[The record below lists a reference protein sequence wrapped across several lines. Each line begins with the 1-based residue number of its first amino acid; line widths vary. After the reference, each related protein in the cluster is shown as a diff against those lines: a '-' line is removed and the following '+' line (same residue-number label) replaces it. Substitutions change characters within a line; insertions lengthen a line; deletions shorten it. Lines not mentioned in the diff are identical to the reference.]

1 MFNEHNKS
9 MAKAEK
15 LEFQTEVSQL
25 LKLMI
30 NSVYSEKEVFVR
42 ELVSNASDACD
53 KLRYLATTKEKLLQS
68 DPDLKIKIEIN
79 KKDNIV
85 TIVDNGIGM
94 NKKDLVNNLGTIA
107 RSGTAQFIK
116 EATETKDL
124 SLIGQF
130 GVGFYSAFMVASDLK
145 VVTRKAGENKLWI
158 WKSDGESNFTIE
170 ETDDLDQLKSNRG
183 TKIFLTITKENKEF
197 LDKIRI
203 EEIIRKY
210 SDHISIPIFVQNY
223 GDKEEE
229 KPEAINSALAL
240 WTRPKN
246 KITKDQYKEFYNHVG
261 QMFDDPWMTSHYKA
275 EGQIEYTVLNFI
287 PSTKPFDLYDPA
299 RENRLK
305 LYVKKVFI
313 TDNCPELI
321 PPYLRFLRGVID
333 SEDLPLNI
341 SREMLQNNP
350 VVKKI
355 RNALVKRTI
364 NDLKKKLVADRASF
378 EQFWSNFGPV
388 IKEGIYE
395 DFEKKDNLL
404 EIALFKNSNSTK
416 LITLDEYIETMDKKQ
431 KDIYFITGDSY
442 DNIINNP
449 RLEGYKSRGI
459 NVLILDD
466 PVDSFW
472 TSSTPSFKEKNI
484 KSITKGIDDLDNIG
498 KKKKDEKEKKEDKSI
513 EPLIV
518 LLKEKLKDKV
528 KDVRTSSR
536 LTESPVCLV
545 ADESSMDPQLE
556 KILQQHNQLQQG
568 ISLKILELNPDHKLI
583 KKLAKMSKDKSLIGD
598 IENIA
603 ILLYEQSMI
612 LDGEKP
618 SDPVNFSKKLI
629 DTISASIN

>member
-1 MFNEHNKS
+1 
-9 MAKAEK
+9 MAKSEK

-68 DPDLKIKIEIN
+68 DPDLKIQIEID
-79 KKDNIV
+79 KKENLI
-85 TIVDNGIGM
+85 TITDNGIGM
-94 NKKDLVNNLGTIA
+94 NRDDLVNNLGTIA

-116 EATETKDL
+116 EASETKDL

-130 GVGFYSAFMVASDLK
+130 GVGFYSAFMVASDLT
-145 VVTRKAGENKLWI
+145 VITRKAGEKKLWI
-158 WKSDGESNFTIE
+158 WKSDGESNFTIDE
-170 ETDDLDQLKSNRG
+170 SDDLEQLNSNRG
-183 TKIFLTITKENKEF
+183 TKIILSITKEGKEY
-197 LDKIRI
+197 LEKIRI

-210 SDHISIPIFVQNY
+210 SDHISIPIFVRDIK
-223 GDKEEE
+223 DKEDE

-246 KITKDQYKEFYNHVG
+246 KITKEQYKEFYNHVG
-261 QMFDDPWMTSHYKA
+261 QMFDDPWLTSHYKA

-355 RNALVKRTI
+355 RNALVRRTI
-364 NDLKKKLVADRASF
+364 GDLKKKLTNDRASY
-378 EQFWSNFGPV
+378 EEFWSNFGPV

-395 DFEKKDNLL
+395 DTEKKDTLL

-416 LITLDEYIETMDKKQ
+416 LITLDEYIDSMSKKQ

-442 DNIINNP
+442 ANVINNP
-449 RLEGYKSRGI
+449 SLEGYKSRGI

-466 PVDSFW
+466 AVDSFW
-472 TSSTPSFKEKNI
+472 TSSTPNFKEKNI
-484 KSITKGIDDLDNIG
+484 KSVSKGVDDLESIS
-498 KKKKDEKEKKEDKSI
+498 KKKTDDKDKKEDKSL
-513 EPLIV
+513 EPLII
-518 LLKEKLKDKV
+518 LLKDKLKEKV

-545 ADESSMDPQLE
+545 VDESAMDPQLE

-568 ISLKILELNPDHKLI
+568 AALKILEINPDHKLI
-583 KKLAKMSKDKSLIGD
+583 KKLAKMSKDKASVGD
-598 IENIA
+598 IENIG

-629 DTISASIN
+629 DTISASIS

>member
-1 MFNEHNKS
+1 
-9 MAKAEK
+9 MAKSEK

-68 DPDLKIKIEIN
+68 DPDLKIQIEID
-79 KKDNIV
+79 KKENLI
-85 TIVDNGIGM
+85 TITDNGIGM
-94 NKKDLVNNLGTIA
+94 NRDDLVNNLGTIA

-130 GVGFYSAFMVASDLK
+130 GVGFYSAFMVASDLT
-145 VVTRKAGENKLWI
+145 VITRKAGEKKLWI
-158 WKSDGESNFTIE
+158 WKSDGESNFTIDE
-170 ETDDLDQLKSNRG
+170 SDDLEQLNSNRG
-183 TKIFLTITKENKEF
+183 TKIILSITKEGKEY
-197 LDKIRI
+197 LEKIRI

-210 SDHISIPIFVQNY
+210 SDHISIPIFVRDIK
-223 GDKEEE
+223 DKEDE

-246 KITKDQYKEFYNHVG
+246 KITKEQYKEFYNHVG
-261 QMFDDPWMTSHYKA
+261 QMFDDPWLTSHYKA

-355 RNALVKRTI
+355 RNALVRRTI
-364 NDLKKKLVADRASF
+364 GDLKKKLTNDRTSY
-378 EQFWSNFGPV
+378 EEFWSNFGPV

-395 DFEKKDNLL
+395 DTEKKDTLL

-416 LITLDEYIETMDKKQ
+416 LITLDEYIDSMSKKQ

-442 DNIINNP
+442 ANVINNP
-449 RLEGYKSRGI
+449 SLEGYKSRGI

-466 PVDSFW
+466 AVDSFW
-472 TSSTPSFKEKNI
+472 TSSTPNFKEKNI
-484 KSITKGIDDLDNIG
+484 KSVSKGVDDLESIS
-498 KKKKDEKEKKEDKSI
+498 KKKTDDKDKKEDKSL
-513 EPLIV
+513 EPLII
-518 LLKEKLKDKV
+518 LLKDKLKDKV

-545 ADESSMDPQLE
+545 VDESAMDPQLE

-568 ISLKILELNPDHKLI
+568 AALKILEINPDHKLI
-583 KKLAKMSKDKSLIGD
+583 KKLAKMSKDKASVGD
-598 IENIA
+598 IENIG

-618 SDPVNFSKKLI
+618 SDPVSFSKKLI
-629 DTISASIN
+629 DTISASIS

>member
-1 MFNEHNKS
+1 
-9 MAKAEK
+9 MAKSEK

-68 DPDLKIKIEIN
+68 DPDLKIQIEID
-79 KKDNIV
+79 KKENLI
-85 TIVDNGIGM
+85 TITDNGIGM
-94 NKKDLVNNLGTIA
+94 NRDDLVNNLGTIA

-130 GVGFYSAFMVASDLK
+130 GVGFYSAFMVASDLT
-145 VVTRKAGENKLWI
+145 VITRKAGEKKLWI
-158 WKSDGESNFTIE
+158 WKSDGESNFTIDE
-170 ETDDLDQLKSNRG
+170 SDDLEQLNSNRG
-183 TKIFLTITKENKEF
+183 TKIILSITKEGKEY
-197 LDKIRI
+197 LEKIRI

-210 SDHISIPIFVQNY
+210 SDHISIPIFVRDIK
-223 GDKEEE
+223 DKEDE

-246 KITKDQYKEFYNHVG
+246 KITKEQYKEFYNHVG
-261 QMFDDPWMTSHYKA
+261 QMFDDPWLTSHYKA

-355 RNALVKRTI
+355 RNALVRRTI
-364 NDLKKKLVADRASF
+364 GDLKKKLTNDRASY
-378 EQFWSNFGPV
+378 EEFWSNFGPV

-395 DFEKKDNLL
+395 DTEKKDTLL

-416 LITLDEYIETMDKKQ
+416 LITLDEYIDSMSKKQ

-442 DNIINNP
+442 ANVINNP
-449 RLEGYKSRGI
+449 SLEGYKSRGI

-466 PVDSFW
+466 AVDSFW
-472 TSSTPSFKEKNI
+472 TSSTPNFKEKNI
-484 KSITKGIDDLDNIG
+484 KSVSKGVDDLESIS
-498 KKKKDEKEKKEDKSI
+498 KKKTDDKDKKEDKSL
-513 EPLIV
+513 EPLII
-518 LLKEKLKDKV
+518 LLKDKLKEKV

-545 ADESSMDPQLE
+545 VDESAMDPQLE

-568 ISLKILELNPDHKLI
+568 AALKILEINPDHKLI
-583 KKLAKMSKDKSLIGD
+583 KKLAKMSKDKASVGD
-598 IENIA
+598 IENIG

-629 DTISASIN
+629 DTISASIS

>member
-1 MFNEHNKS
+1 
-9 MAKAEK
+9 MAKSEK

-68 DPDLKIKIEIN
+68 DPDLKIQIEID
-79 KKDNIV
+79 KKENLI
-85 TIVDNGIGM
+85 TITDNGIGM
-94 NKKDLVNNLGTIA
+94 NRDDLVNNLGTIA

-130 GVGFYSAFMVASDLK
+130 GVGFYSAFMVASDLT
-145 VVTRKAGENKLWI
+145 VITRKAGEKKLWI
-158 WKSDGESNFTIE
+158 WKSDGESNFTIDE
-170 ETDDLDQLKSNRG
+170 SDDLEQLNSNRG
-183 TKIFLTITKENKEF
+183 TKIILSITKEGKEY
-197 LDKIRI
+197 LEKIRI

-210 SDHISIPIFVQNY
+210 SDHISIPIFVRDIK
-223 GDKEEE
+223 DKEDE

-246 KITKDQYKEFYNHVG
+246 KITKEQYKEFYNHVG
-261 QMFDDPWMTSHYKA
+261 QMFDDPWLTSHYKA

-355 RNALVKRTI
+355 RNALVRRTI
-364 NDLKKKLVADRASF
+364 GDLKKKLTNDRTSY
-378 EQFWSNFGPV
+378 EEFWSNFGPV

-395 DFEKKDNLL
+395 DTEKKDTLL

-416 LITLDEYIETMDKKQ
+416 LITLDEYIDSMSKKQ

-442 DNIINNP
+442 ANVINNP
-449 RLEGYKSRGI
+449 SLEGYKSRGI

-466 PVDSFW
+466 AVDSFW
-472 TSSTPSFKEKNI
+472 TSSTPNFKEKNI
-484 KSITKGIDDLDNIG
+484 KSVSKGVDDLESIS
-498 KKKKDEKEKKEDKSI
+498 KKKTDDKDKKEDKSL
-513 EPLIV
+513 EPLII
-518 LLKEKLKDKV
+518 LLKDKLKEKV

-545 ADESSMDPQLE
+545 VDESAMDPQLE

-568 ISLKILELNPDHKLI
+568 AALKILEINPDHKLI
-583 KKLAKMSKDKSLIGD
+583 KKLAKMSKDKASVGD
-598 IENIA
+598 IENIG

>member
-1 MFNEHNKS
+1 
-9 MAKAEK
+9 MAKSEK

-68 DPDLKIKIEIN
+68 DPDLKIQIEID
-79 KKDNIV
+79 KKENQI
-85 TIVDNGIGM
+85 TITDNGIGM
-94 NKKDLVNNLGTIA
+94 NRDDLVNNLGTIA

-130 GVGFYSAFMVASDLK
+130 GVGFYSAFMVASDLT
-145 VVTRKAGENKLWI
+145 VVTRKAGEKKLWI
-158 WKSDGESNFTIE
+158 WKSDGESNFTIDE
-170 ETDDLDQLKSNRG
+170 SDDLEQLNSNRG
-183 TKIFLTITKENKEF
+183 TKIILSITKEGKEY
-197 LDKIRI
+197 LEKTRI

-210 SDHISIPIFVQNY
+210 SDHISIPIFVRDTK
-223 GDKEEE
+223 DKEEE

-246 KITKDQYKEFYNHVG
+246 KITKEQYKEFYNHVG
-261 QMFDDPWMTSHYKA
+261 QMFDDPWLTSHYKA

-355 RNALVKRTI
+355 RNALVRRTI
-364 NDLKKKLVADRASF
+364 GDLKKKLANDRSSY
-378 EQFWSNFGPV
+378 EEFWSNFGPV

-395 DFEKKDNLL
+395 DTEKKDTLL
-404 EIALFKNSNSTK
+404 EIALFKNSNSSK
-416 LITLDEYIETMDKKQ
+416 LITLDEYIEAMGKKQ
-431 KDIYFITGDSY
+431 NDIYFITGDSY
-442 DNIINNP
+442 NNVINNP
-449 RLEGYKSRGI
+449 SLEGYKSRGI

-466 PVDSFW
+466 AVDSFW
-472 TSSTPSFKEKNI
+472 TSATPNFKEKNI
-484 KSITKGIDDLDNIG
+484 KSVTKGVDDLDSIS
-498 KKKKDEKEKKEDKSI
+498 KKKTDDKDKKEDKSL

-518 LLKEKLKDKV
+518 LLKDKLKEKV

-545 ADESSMDPQLE
+545 VDESAMDPQLE
-556 KILQQHNQLQQG
+556 KILQQHNQLQQAA
-568 ISLKILELNPDHKLI
+568 SLKILEINPDHKLI
-583 KKLAKMSKDKSLIGD
+583 KKLAKMSKDKASVGD
-598 IENIA
+598 IENIG

-629 DTISASIN
+629 DTISASLS

>member
-1 MFNEHNKS
+1 

-79 KKDNIV
+79 KKDNLV

-94 NKKDLVNNLGTIA
+94 NKKDLVSNLGTIA

-170 ETDDLDQLKSNRG
+170 ESDDLDQLSSNRG
-183 TKIFLTITKENKEF
+183 TKIILTITKENKEF

-210 SDHISIPIFVQNY
+210 SDHISIPIFVQNS

-364 NDLKKKLVADRASF
+364 NDLKKKLAADRASF
-378 EQFWSNFGPV
+378 EQFWVNFGPV

-449 RLEGYKSRGI
+449 SLEGYKSRGI

-484 KSITKGIDDLDNIG
+484 KSITKGIDDLDNLG

-583 KKLAKMSKDKSLIGD
+583 KKLAKMSKDKSSIGD

>member
-1 MFNEHNKS
+1 
-9 MAKAEK
+9 MAKSEK

-68 DPDLKIKIEIN
+68 DPDLKIQIEID
-79 KKDNIV
+79 KKENQI
-85 TIVDNGIGM
+85 TITDNGIGM
-94 NKKDLVNNLGTIA
+94 NRDDLVNNLGTIA

-130 GVGFYSAFMVASDLK
+130 GVGFYSAFMVASDLT
-145 VVTRKAGENKLWI
+145 VITRKAGEKKLWI
-158 WKSDGESNFTIE
+158 WKSDGESNFTIDE
-170 ETDDLDQLKSNRG
+170 SDDLEQLNSNRG
-183 TKIFLTITKENKEF
+183 TKIILSITKEGKEY
-197 LDKIRI
+197 LEKIRI

-210 SDHISIPIFVQNY
+210 SDHISIPIFVRDIK
-223 GDKEEE
+223 DKEDE

-246 KITKDQYKEFYNHVG
+246 KITKEQYKEFYNHVG
-261 QMFDDPWMTSHYKA
+261 QMFDDPWLTSHYKA

-355 RNALVKRTI
+355 RNALVRRTI
-364 NDLKKKLVADRASF
+364 GDLKKKLTNDRTSY
-378 EQFWSNFGPV
+378 EEFWSNFGPV

-395 DFEKKDNLL
+395 DTEKKDTLL

-416 LITLDEYIETMDKKQ
+416 LITLDEYIDSMSKKQ

-442 DNIINNP
+442 TNVINNP
-449 RLEGYKSRGI
+449 SLEGYKSRGI

-466 PVDSFW
+466 AVDSFW
-472 TSSTPSFKEKNI
+472 TSSTPNFKEKNI
-484 KSITKGIDDLDNIG
+484 KSVSKGVDDLESIS
-498 KKKKDEKEKKEDKSI
+498 KKKTDDKDKKEDKSL
-513 EPLIV
+513 EPLII
-518 LLKEKLKDKV
+518 LLKDKLKEKV

-545 ADESSMDPQLE
+545 VDESAMDPQLE

-568 ISLKILELNPDHKLI
+568 AALKILEINPDHKLI
-583 KKLAKMSKDKSLIGD
+583 KKLAKMSKDKASVGD
-598 IENIA
+598 IENIG

>member
-1 MFNEHNKS
+1 
-9 MAKAEK
+9 MAKSEK

-68 DPDLKIKIEIN
+68 DPDLKIQIEID
-79 KKDNIV
+79 KKENQI
-85 TIVDNGIGM
+85 TISDNGIGM
-94 NKKDLVNNLGTIA
+94 NRDDLVNNLGTIA

-130 GVGFYSAFMVASDLK
+130 GVGFYSAFMVASDLT
-145 VVTRKAGENKLWI
+145 VVTRKAGEKKLWI
-158 WKSDGESNFTIE
+158 WKSDGESNFTIDE
-170 ETDDLDQLKSNRG
+170 SDDLEQLNSNRG
-183 TKIFLTITKENKEF
+183 TKIILSITKEGKEY
-197 LDKIRI
+197 LEKTRI

-210 SDHISIPIFVQNY
+210 SDHISIPIFVKDIK
-223 GDKEEE
+223 DKEDE

-246 KITKDQYKEFYNHVG
+246 KITKEQYKEFYNHVG
-261 QMFDDPWMTSHYKA
+261 QMFDDPWLTSHYKA

-355 RNALVKRTI
+355 RNALVRRTI
-364 NDLKKKLVADRASF
+364 GDLKKKLANDRSSY
-378 EQFWSNFGPV
+378 EEFWSNFGPV

-395 DFEKKDNLL
+395 DTEKKDTLL
-404 EIALFKNSNSTK
+404 EIALFKNSNSSK
-416 LITLDEYIETMDKKQ
+416 LITLDEYIEAMGKKQ
-431 KDIYFITGDSY
+431 NDIYFITGDSY
-442 DNIINNP
+442 NNVINNP
-449 RLEGYKSRGI
+449 SLEGYKSRGI

-466 PVDSFW
+466 AVDSFW
-472 TSSTPSFKEKNI
+472 TSATPNFKEKNI
-484 KSITKGIDDLDNIG
+484 KSITKGVDDLDSIS
-498 KKKKDEKEKKEDKSI
+498 KKKTDDKDKKEDKSL

-518 LLKEKLKDKV
+518 LLKDKLKEKV

-545 ADESSMDPQLE
+545 VDESAMDPQLE
-556 KILQQHNQLQQG
+556 KILQQHNQLQQAA
-568 ISLKILELNPDHKLI
+568 SLKILEINPDHKLI
-583 KKLAKMSKDKSLIGD
+583 KKLAKMSKDKASVGD
-598 IENIA
+598 IENIG

-629 DTISASIN
+629 DTISASLS

>member
-1 MFNEHNKS
+1 
-9 MAKAEK
+9 MAKSEK

-68 DPDLKIKIEIN
+68 DPDLKIQIEID
-79 KKDNIV
+79 KKESLI
-85 TIVDNGIGM
+85 TITDNGIGM
-94 NKKDLVNNLGTIA
+94 DRDDLVNNLGTIA

-145 VVTRKAGENKLWI
+145 VITRKAGDKKIWI

-170 ETDDLDQLKSNRG
+170 ESDDLELLNSNRG
-183 TKIFLTITKENKEF
+183 TKVILSITKEGKEY
-197 LDKIRI
+197 LEKIRI

-210 SDHISIPIFVQNY
+210 SDHISIPIFVRDIK
-223 GDKEEE
+223 DKVDE

-246 KITKDQYKEFYNHVG
+246 KITKEQYKEFYNHVG
-261 QMFDDPWMTSHYKA
+261 QMYDDPWLTSHYKA

-355 RNALVKRTI
+355 RNALVRRTI
-364 NDLKKKLVADRASF
+364 GDLKKKLANDRSAY
-378 EQFWSNFGPV
+378 EEFWSNFGPV

-395 DFEKKDNLL
+395 DAEKKDTLL

-416 LITLDEYIETMDKKQ
+416 LITLDEYIETMGKKQ
-431 KDIYFITGDSY
+431 KDIYFITGDKY
-442 DNIINNP
+442 ENVINNP
-449 RLEGYKSRGI
+449 SLEGYKSRGV

-466 PVDSFW
+466 AVDSFW
-472 TSSTPSFKEKNI
+472 TSSTPNYKEKNI
-484 KSITKGIDDLDNIG
+484 KSVTKGVDDLDSIS
-498 KKKKDEKEKKEDKSI
+498 KKKTDNKDKKEDKSL
-513 EPLIV
+513 EPLII
-518 LLKEKLKDKV
+518 LLKDKLKDKV

-545 ADESSMDPQLE
+545 VDESAMDPQLE

-568 ISLKILELNPDHKLI
+568 ASLKILEINPDHKLI
-583 KKLAKMSKDKSLIGD
+583 KKLAKMSKDKASIGD
-598 IENIA
+598 IENIG

-618 SDPVNFSKKLI
+618 SDPVSFSKKLI
-629 DTISASIN
+629 DTISASIS

>member
-1 MFNEHNKS
+1 
-9 MAKAEK
+9 MAKSEK

-68 DPDLKIKIEIN
+68 DPDLKIQIEID
-79 KKDNIV
+79 KKENQI
-85 TIVDNGIGM
+85 TITDNGIGM
-94 NKKDLVNNLGTIA
+94 NRDDLVNNLGTIA

-130 GVGFYSAFMVASDLK
+130 GVGFYSAFMVASDLT
-145 VVTRKAGENKLWI
+145 VITRKAGEKKLWI
-158 WKSDGESNFTIE
+158 WKSDGESNFTIDE
-170 ETDDLDQLKSNRG
+170 SDDLEQLNSNRG
-183 TKIFLTITKENKEF
+183 TKIILSITKEGKEY
-197 LDKIRI
+197 LEKTRI

-210 SDHISIPIFVQNY
+210 SDHISIPIFVRDTK
-223 GDKEEE
+223 DKEDE

-246 KITKDQYKEFYNHVG
+246 KITKEQYKEFYNHVG
-261 QMFDDPWMTSHYKA
+261 QMFDDPWLTSHYKA

-355 RNALVKRTI
+355 RNALVRRTI
-364 NDLKKKLVADRASF
+364 GDLKKKLTNDRSSY
-378 EQFWSNFGPV
+378 EEFWSNFGPV

-395 DFEKKDNLL
+395 DTEKKDTLL
-404 EIALFKNSNSTK
+404 EIALFKNSNSSK
-416 LITLDEYIETMDKKQ
+416 LITLDEYIEAMGKKQ
-431 KDIYFITGDSY
+431 NDIYFITGDSY
-442 DNIINNP
+442 NNVINNP
-449 RLEGYKSRGI
+449 SLEGYKSRGI

-466 PVDSFW
+466 AVDSFW
-472 TSSTPSFKEKNI
+472 TSATPNFKEKNI
-484 KSITKGIDDLDNIG
+484 KSITKGVDDLDSIS
-498 KKKKDEKEKKEDKSI
+498 KKKTDDKDKKEDKSL
-513 EPLIV
+513 EPLII
-518 LLKEKLKDKV
+518 LLKDKLKEKV

-545 ADESSMDPQLE
+545 VDESAMDPQLE
-556 KILQQHNQLQQG
+556 KILQQHNQLQQAA
-568 ISLKILELNPDHKLI
+568 SLKILEINPDHKLI
-583 KKLAKMSKDKSLIGD
+583 KKLAKMSKDKASVGD
-598 IENIA
+598 IENIG

-629 DTISASIN
+629 DTISASLS

>member
-1 MFNEHNKS
+1 
-9 MAKAEK
+9 MAKSEK

-68 DPDLKIKIEIN
+68 DPDLKIQIEID
-79 KKDNIV
+79 KKENLI
-85 TIVDNGIGM
+85 TITDNGIGM
-94 NKKDLVNNLGTIA
+94 NRDDLVNNLGTIA

-130 GVGFYSAFMVASDLK
+130 GVGFYSAFMVASDLT
-145 VVTRKAGENKLWI
+145 VITRKAGEKKLWI
-158 WKSDGESNFTIE
+158 WKSDGESNFTIDE
-170 ETDDLDQLKSNRG
+170 SDDLEQLNSNRG
-183 TKIFLTITKENKEF
+183 TKIILSITKEGKEY
-197 LDKIRI
+197 LEKIRI

-210 SDHISIPIFVQNY
+210 SDHISIPIFVRDIK
-223 GDKEEE
+223 DKEDE

-246 KITKDQYKEFYNHVG
+246 KITKEQYKEFYNHVG
-261 QMFDDPWMTSHYKA
+261 QMFDDPWLTSHYKA

-355 RNALVKRTI
+355 RNALVRRTI
-364 NDLKKKLVADRASF
+364 GDLKKKLTNDRTSY
-378 EQFWSNFGPV
+378 EEFWSNFGPV

-395 DFEKKDNLL
+395 DTEKKDTLL

-416 LITLDEYIETMDKKQ
+416 LITLDEYIDSMSKKQ

-442 DNIINNP
+442 TNVINNP
-449 RLEGYKSRGI
+449 SLEGYKSRGI

-466 PVDSFW
+466 AVDSFW
-472 TSSTPSFKEKNI
+472 TSSTPNFKEKNI
-484 KSITKGIDDLDNIG
+484 KSVSKGVDDLESIS
-498 KKKKDEKEKKEDKSI
+498 KKKTDDKDKKEDKSL
-513 EPLIV
+513 EPLII
-518 LLKEKLKDKV
+518 LLKDKLKEKV

-545 ADESSMDPQLE
+545 VDESAMDPQLE

-568 ISLKILELNPDHKLI
+568 AALKILEINPDHKLI
-583 KKLAKMSKDKSLIGD
+583 KKLAKMSKDKASVGD
-598 IENIA
+598 IENIG

-629 DTISASIN
+629 DTISASIK

>member
-1 MFNEHNKS
+1 
-9 MAKAEK
+9 MAKSEK

-68 DPDLKIKIEIN
+68 DPDLKIQIEID
-79 KKDNIV
+79 KKENLI
-85 TIVDNGIGM
+85 TITDNGIGM
-94 NKKDLVNNLGTIA
+94 NRDDLVNNLGTIA

-130 GVGFYSAFMVASDLK
+130 GVGFYSAFMVASDLT
-145 VVTRKAGENKLWI
+145 VITRKAGEKKLWI
-158 WKSDGESNFTIE
+158 WKSDGESNFTIDE
-170 ETDDLDQLKSNRG
+170 SDDLEQLNSNRG
-183 TKIFLTITKENKEF
+183 TKIILSITKEGKEY
-197 LDKIRI
+197 LEKTRI

-210 SDHISIPIFVQNY
+210 SDHISIPIFVRDTK
-223 GDKEEE
+223 DKEDE

-246 KITKDQYKEFYNHVG
+246 KITKEQYKEFYNHVG
-261 QMFDDPWMTSHYKA
+261 QMFDDPWLTSHYKA

-355 RNALVKRTI
+355 RNALVRRTI
-364 NDLKKKLVADRASF
+364 GDLKKKLANDRSSY
-378 EQFWSNFGPV
+378 EEFWSNFGPV

-395 DFEKKDNLL
+395 DTEKKDTLL
-404 EIALFKNSNSTK
+404 EIALFKNSNSSK
-416 LITLDEYIETMDKKQ
+416 LITLDEYIEAMGKKQ
-431 KDIYFITGDSY
+431 SDIYFITGDSY
-442 DNIINNP
+442 NNVINNP
-449 RLEGYKSRGI
+449 SLEGYKSRGI

-466 PVDSFW
+466 AVDSFW
-472 TSSTPSFKEKNI
+472 TSATPNFKEKNI
-484 KSITKGIDDLDNIG
+484 KSVTKGVDDLDSIS
-498 KKKKDEKEKKEDKSI
+498 KKKTDDKDKKEDKSL

-518 LLKEKLKDKV
+518 LLKDKLKEKV

-545 ADESSMDPQLE
+545 VDESAMDPQLE
-556 KILQQHNQLQQG
+556 KILQQHNQLQQAA
-568 ISLKILELNPDHKLI
+568 SLKILEINPDHKLI
-583 KKLAKMSKDKSLIGD
+583 KKLAKMSKDKASVGD
-598 IENIA
+598 IENIG

-629 DTISASIN
+629 DTISASLS

>member
-1 MFNEHNKS
+1 
-9 MAKAEK
+9 MAKSEK

-68 DPDLKIKIEIN
+68 DPDLKIQIEID
-79 KKDNIV
+79 KKENQI
-85 TIVDNGIGM
+85 TITDNGIGM
-94 NKKDLVNNLGTIA
+94 NRDDLVNNLGTIA

-130 GVGFYSAFMVASDLK
+130 GVGFYSAFMVASDLT
-145 VVTRKAGENKLWI
+145 VITRKAGEKKLWI
-158 WKSDGESNFTIE
+158 WKSDGESNFTIDE
-170 ETDDLDQLKSNRG
+170 SDDLEQLNSNRG
-183 TKIFLTITKENKEF
+183 TKIILSITKEGKEY
-197 LDKIRI
+197 LEKIRI

-210 SDHISIPIFVQNY
+210 SDHISIPIFVRDIK
-223 GDKEEE
+223 DKEDE

-246 KITKDQYKEFYNHVG
+246 KITKEQYKEFYNHVG
-261 QMFDDPWMTSHYKA
+261 QMFDDPWLTSHYKA

-355 RNALVKRTI
+355 RNALVRRTI
-364 NDLKKKLVADRASF
+364 GDLKKKLTNDRTSY
-378 EQFWSNFGPV
+378 EEFWSNFGPV

-395 DFEKKDNLL
+395 DTEKKDTLL

-416 LITLDEYIETMDKKQ
+416 LITLDEYIDSMSKKQ

-442 DNIINNP
+442 ANVINNP
-449 RLEGYKSRGI
+449 SLEGYKSRGI

-466 PVDSFW
+466 AVDSFW
-472 TSSTPSFKEKNI
+472 TSSTPNFKEKNI
-484 KSITKGIDDLDNIG
+484 KSVSKGVDDLESIS
-498 KKKKDEKEKKEDKSI
+498 KKKTDDKDKKEDKSL
-513 EPLIV
+513 EPLII
-518 LLKEKLKDKV
+518 LLKDKLKEKV

-545 ADESSMDPQLE
+545 VDESAMDPQLE

-568 ISLKILELNPDHKLI
+568 AALKILEINPDHKLI
-583 KKLAKMSKDKSLIGD
+583 KKLAKMSKDKASVGD
-598 IENIA
+598 IENIG

-618 SDPVNFSKKLI
+618 SDPVSFSKKLI
-629 DTISASIN
+629 DTISASIS

>member
-1 MFNEHNKS
+1 
-9 MAKAEK
+9 MAKSEK

-68 DPDLKIKIEIN
+68 DPDLKIQIEID
-79 KKDNIV
+79 KKENQI
-85 TIVDNGIGM
+85 TITDNGIGM
-94 NKKDLVNNLGTIA
+94 NRDDLVNNLGTIA

-116 EATETKDL
+116 EASETKDL

-130 GVGFYSAFMVASDLK
+130 GVGFYSAFMVASDLT
-145 VVTRKAGENKLWI
+145 VITRKAGEKKLWI
-158 WKSDGESNFTIE
+158 WKSDGESNFTIDE
-170 ETDDLDQLKSNRG
+170 SDDLEQLNSNRG
-183 TKIFLTITKENKEF
+183 TKIVLSITKEGKEY
-197 LDKIRI
+197 LEKIRI

-210 SDHISIPIFVQNY
+210 SDHISIPIFVRDIK
-223 GDKEEE
+223 DKEDE

-246 KITKDQYKEFYNHVG
+246 KITKEQYKEFYNHVG
-261 QMFDDPWMTSHYKA
+261 QMFDDPWLTSHYKA

-355 RNALVKRTI
+355 RNALVRRTI
-364 NDLKKKLVADRASF
+364 GDLKKKLTNDRTSY
-378 EQFWSNFGPV
+378 EEFWSNFGPV

-395 DFEKKDNLL
+395 DTEKKDTLL

-416 LITLDEYIETMDKKQ
+416 LITLDEYIDSMSKKQ

-442 DNIINNP
+442 TNVINNP
-449 RLEGYKSRGI
+449 SLEGYKSRGI

-466 PVDSFW
+466 AVDSFW
-472 TSSTPSFKEKNI
+472 TSSTPNFKEKNI
-484 KSITKGIDDLDNIG
+484 KSVSKGVDDLESIS
-498 KKKKDEKEKKEDKSI
+498 KKKTDDKDKKEDKSL
-513 EPLIV
+513 EPLII
-518 LLKEKLKDKV
+518 LLKDKLKEKV

-545 ADESSMDPQLE
+545 VDESAMDPQLE

-568 ISLKILELNPDHKLI
+568 AALKILEINPDHKLI
-583 KKLAKMSKDKSLIGD
+583 KKLAKMSKDKASVGD
-598 IENIA
+598 IENIG

-629 DTISASIN
+629 DTISASIS

>member
-1 MFNEHNKS
+1 
-9 MAKAEK
+9 MAKSEK

-68 DPDLKIKIEIN
+68 DPDLKIQIEID
-79 KKDNIV
+79 KKENLI
-85 TIVDNGIGM
+85 TITDNGIGM
-94 NKKDLVNNLGTIA
+94 NRDDLVNNLGTIA

-130 GVGFYSAFMVASDLK
+130 GVGFYSAFMVASDLT
-145 VVTRKAGENKLWI
+145 VITRKAGEKKLWI
-158 WKSDGESNFTIE
+158 WKSDGESNFTIDE
-170 ETDDLDQLKSNRG
+170 SDDLEQLNSNRG
-183 TKIFLTITKENKEF
+183 TKIVLSITKEGKEY
-197 LDKIRI
+197 LEKIRI

-210 SDHISIPIFVQNY
+210 SDHISIPIFVRDIN
-223 GDKEEE
+223 DKEDE

-246 KITKDQYKEFYNHVG
+246 KITKEQYKEFYNHVG
-261 QMFDDPWMTSHYKA
+261 QMFDDPWLTSHYKA

-355 RNALVKRTI
+355 RNALVRRTI
-364 NDLKKKLVADRASF
+364 GDLKKKLINDRTSY
-378 EQFWSNFGPV
+378 EEFWSNFGPV

-395 DFEKKDNLL
+395 DTEKKDTLL

-416 LITLDEYIETMDKKQ
+416 LITLDEYIDSMSKKQ

-442 DNIINNP
+442 TNVINNP
-449 RLEGYKSRGI
+449 SLEGYKSRGI

-466 PVDSFW
+466 AVDSFW
-472 TSSTPSFKEKNI
+472 TSSTPNFKEKNI
-484 KSITKGIDDLDNIG
+484 KSVSKGVDDLESIS
-498 KKKKDEKEKKEDKSI
+498 KKKTDDKDKKEDKSL
-513 EPLIV
+513 EPLII
-518 LLKEKLKDKV
+518 LLKDKLKEKV

-545 ADESSMDPQLE
+545 VDESAMDPQLE

-568 ISLKILELNPDHKLI
+568 AALKILEINPDHKLI
-583 KKLAKMSKDKSLIGD
+583 KKLAKMSKDKASVGD
-598 IENIA
+598 IENIG

-629 DTISASIN
+629 DTISASIS